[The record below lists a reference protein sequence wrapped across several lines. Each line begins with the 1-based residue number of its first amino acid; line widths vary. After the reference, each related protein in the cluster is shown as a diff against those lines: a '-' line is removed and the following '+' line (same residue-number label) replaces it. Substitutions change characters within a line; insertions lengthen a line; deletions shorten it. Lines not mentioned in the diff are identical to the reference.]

1 MIKLEERIIVKD
13 IKYMSKMDFIL
24 HHIFHIIICGKD
36 VCITLEFLLIF
47 YVILL

>member
-24 HHIFHIIICGKD
+24 HHIFHIIIYGD
-36 VCITLEFLLIF
+36 L
-47 YVILL
+47 VINMICFISQ